1 MAAWAVSSQ
10 DTTGGRDRSSWESK
24 EISAGAMRRG
34 TERGVEIVA
43 AEIAAA
49 EVAAAEAV
57 AAEAVAAEVPEAEAP
72 EAEVPEA
79 EAVVA
84 RLRRPLHAD
93 PTLITCDGTATSSA
107 RPASHRIDG

>member
-34 TERGVEIVA
+34 TERGVTMGVAAEIMAAEIAAAEITAAAIAAAEITAAEIAAAEIAA

-49 EVAAAEAV
+49 EVAAR
-57 AAEAVAAEVPEAEAP
+57 
-72 EAEVPEA
+72 
-79 EAVVA
+79 
-84 RLRRPLHAD
+84 RLRRPPHAN
-93 PTLITCDGTATSSA
+93 PTPIT
-107 RPASHRIDG
+107 